1 MNYNPNKNEIEFVK
15 KLDVYE
21 YKKIQLIA
29 KNVLDEI
36 KSFIKPEISE
46 KEIVEQCKLLLKK
59 HVIDETWY
67 YDCPALV
74 LLGSRSCLSVSGKN
88 YVPSEEKVGKVN
100 LITIDLSPLK
110 NGVWGDCSRSF
121 VVEDGI
127 VKAENDI
134 KNFEFLEGLKIER
147 ELHNHFIEFVKP
159 GMSFEDVFLELNEK
173 IKSFVFENLDFN
185 GNLGHT
191 IEKDRNNR
199 VYFEKDNDKKLTE
212 NMLFTFEPHIRMI
225 GKKYGFKFENIYYF
239 ENGSVREL

>member
-15 KLDVYE
+15 KLDVCE

-36 KSFIKPEISE
+36 KNFIKPEISE
-46 KEIVEQCKLLLKK
+46 KEIVEECKKKMKK
-59 HVIDETWY
+59 HGIGETWY
-67 YDCPALV
+67 YDCPAFV

-88 YVPSEEKVGKVN
+88 YVPSEEMVGKEN

-127 VKAENDI
+127 VKDECDI
-134 KNFEFLEGLKIER
+134 KNFEFLEGLRIER

-159 GMSFEDVFLELNEK
+159 GMSFEDVF
-173 IKSFVFENLDFN
+173 I
-185 GNLGHT
+185 
-191 IEKDRNNR
+191 
-199 VYFEKDNDKKLTE
+199 
-212 NMLFTFEPHIRMI
+212 
-225 GKKYGFKFENIYYF
+225 
-239 ENGSVREL
+239 

>member
-1 MNYNPNKNEIEFVK
+1 MNYNPNKNDIEFVK
-15 KLDVYE
+15 NLDVYE
-21 YKKIQLIA
+21 YKKIQSIA
-29 KNVLDEI
+29 KNVLDKI

-46 KEIVEQCKLLLKK
+46 KEIVEQCKFLLKK
-59 HVIDETWY
+59 NGIGETWY

-88 YVPSEEKVGKVN
+88 YVPSEEKVGKEN

-121 VVEDGI
+121 IVEDGI
-127 VKAENDI
+127 VKAETDI
-134 KNFEFLEGLKIER
+134 KNFEFLEGLRIER

-159 GMSFEDVFLELNEK
+159 GMSFEDVFIELNEK
-173 IKSFVFENLDFN
+173 IKSFGFENLDFN

-191 IEKDRNNR
+191 IEKDKNNR
-199 VYFEKDNDKKLTE
+199 IYFEKGNKRILTE

>member
-1 MNYNPNKNEIEFVK
+1 MNFTQSDIEFVK
-15 KLDVYE
+15 NLDVYK

-36 KSFIKPEISE
+36 RNFIKSENTE

-59 HVIDETWY
+59 HGIAETWY

-74 LLGSRSCLSVSGKN
+74 LLGSRSCLSISGKD
-88 YVPSEEKVGKVN
+88 YEPSEEMVGNEN

-110 NGVWGDCSRSF
+110 DGVWGDCSRSF

-134 KNFEFLEGLKIER
+134 KNFELLEGLKIER

-159 GMSFEDVFLELNEK
+159 GMSFEDVFIELNEK
-173 IKSFVFENLDFN
+173 IKSFGFENLDFN

-199 VYFEKDNDKKLTE
+199 IYFEKDNDKKLTE

>member
-1 MNYNPNKNEIEFVK
+1 MVKN
-15 KLDVYE
+15 LDVCE

-46 KEIVEQCKLLLKK
+46 REIVEQCKLLLKK
-59 HVIDETWY
+59 NGIAETWY

-88 YVPSEEKVGKVN
+88 YVPSEEKVGKEN

-110 NGVWGDCSRSF
+110 DGVWGDCSRSI

-127 VKAENDI
+127 VKDETDI
-134 KNFEFLEGLKIER
+134 KNFEFLEGLRIER

-159 GMSFEDVFLELNEK
+159 GMSFEDVLIELNEK
-173 IKSFVFENLDFN
+173 IKSFGFENLDFN

-191 IEKDRNNR
+191 IEIDRNNR
-199 VYFEKDNDKKLTE
+199 IYFEKNNMKKLTE

>member
-1 MNYNPNKNEIEFVK
+1 MNFTQNDIEFVK
-15 KLDVYE
+15 NLDVYE
-21 YKKIQLIA
+21 YKKIQSIA

-46 KEIVEQCKLLLKK
+46 KEIVEECKLLLKK
-59 HVIDETWY
+59 HGIDETWY

-88 YVPSEEKVGKVN
+88 YKPSFEKVGKEK

-110 NGVWGDCSRSF
+110 DGVWGDCSRSF

-127 VKAENDI
+127 VKDETDI
-134 KNFEFLEGLKIER
+134 KNFDFLEGLRIER

-159 GMSFEDVFLELNEK
+159 GMSFEDVFIELNEK
-173 IKSFVFENLDFN
+173 IKSFGFENLDFN

-199 VYFEKDNDKKLTE
+199 IYFENGNKQILTE

-239 ENGSVREL
+239 ENGSVRVL

>member
-1 MNYNPNKNEIEFVK
+1 MNFTQNDIESVKN
-15 KLDVYE
+15 LDVCE

-36 KSFIKPEISE
+36 KSFIKPENTE
-46 KEIVEQCKLLLKK
+46 KEIVEQCKFLLKK
-59 HVIDETWY
+59 NGIGETWY

-74 LLGSRSCLSVSGKN
+74 LLGSRSCLSISGKD
-88 YVPSEEKVGKVN
+88 YEPSFEKVGNEN

-110 NGVWGDCSRSF
+110 DGVWGDCSRSF

-134 KNFEFLEGLKIER
+134 KKFEFLEGLKIER
-147 ELHNHFIEFVKP
+147 ELHNHFIE
-159 GMSFEDVFLELNEK
+159 LNEK
-173 IKSFVFENLDFN
+173 IKSFGFENLDFN

-199 VYFEKDNDKKLTE
+199 IYFEKDNDKKLTE
-212 NMLFTFEPHIRMI
+212 NMLFTFEPHIRMS
-225 GKKYGFKFENIYYF
+225 GKKFGFKLENIYYF
-239 ENGSVREL
+239 ESGSVREL